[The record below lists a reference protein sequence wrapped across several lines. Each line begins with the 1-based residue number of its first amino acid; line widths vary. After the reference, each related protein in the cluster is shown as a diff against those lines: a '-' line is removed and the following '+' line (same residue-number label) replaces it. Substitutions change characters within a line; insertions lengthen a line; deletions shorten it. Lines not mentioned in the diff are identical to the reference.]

1 MHVSISF
8 SCVYPRLY
16 INDLHFNS
24 YVNLYSYYI
33 NRSVHILIYIL
44 RSNTFFYCAMTIY
57 IPFILFKSNGAWF
70 FFSIWVF
77 LHEHWQITGLQ
88 GMGEGISLTPHHHF
102 HPFHRHL
109 DISRA
114 ITEESSPLQKAS
126 SRTRTGNFVF
136 PAQVT
141 NH

>member
-24 YVNLYSYYI
+24 YANLYIYYI

-57 IPFILFKSNGAWF
+57 IPVILFKSMELD

-77 LHEHWQITGLQ
+77 LHEHSRITGLQ

-102 HPFHRHL
+102 YPFHRHL
-109 DISRA
+109 DISLA